1 MEQERATRVIKRLI
15 LQNRL
20 PHAILLIGKTGIG
33 KKAFARA
40 MAKSLLCC
48 NRLDGTEACGECS
61 SCRKVD
67 ALSHPDLVIVSTEGN
82 TIKIDQIRA
91 TIEKTSYR
99 TAKDRFRVIIIE
111 EAEKLSD
118 EASNALLK
126 ILEEPPEGNIFV
138 LTSSQHYQLLPTI
151 RSRCCH
157 ITLQPA
163 SYGELFETVRE
174 KAKHLPQEE
183 AMFYVLLSGGS
194 CVKLEELLTREEPYF
209 PWRSLSSRIET
220 IARIPMWQFFS
231 EMGKW
236 AEEYPKLEALLGD
249 IKIWLTI
256 LIRKGVIE
264 KDAGFYAD
272 DIDKYLDFFETIE
285 EAEQALKRFNVNKTL
300 LLEEIGLKIKD
311 CFV

>member
-1 MEQERATRVIKRLI
+1 VEQERATRVIKRLI

-91 TIEKTSYR
+91 VIEKTSYR

-157 ITLQPA
+157 IALQPA
-163 SYGELFETVRE
+163 SYGELLATVRE

-194 CVKLEELLTREEPYF
+194 RVKLKELLTREEPYF

-285 EAEQALKRFNVNKTL
+285 EAEQALRRFNVNKTL

>member
-1 MEQERATRVIKRLI
+1 
-15 LQNRL
+15 
-20 PHAILLIGKTGIG
+20 
-33 KKAFARA
+33 
-40 MAKSLLCC
+40 
-48 NRLDGTEACGECS
+48 
-61 SCRKVD
+61 VD
-67 ALSHPDLVIVSTEGN
+67 ALSHPDLVIISTEGN

-91 TIEKTSYR
+91 VIEKTSYR

-111 EAEKLSD
+111 EAEKLND

-157 ITLQPA
+157 IALQPA

-194 CVKLEELLTREEPYF
+194 RVKLEELLTREEPYF

-236 AEEYPKLEALLGD
+236 AEEYPNLEALLGD

-285 EAEQALKRFNVNKTL
+285 EAEQALRRFNVNKTL

>member
-40 MAKSLLCC
+40 MAKSLLCY

-91 TIEKTSYR
+91 VIEKTSYR
-99 TAKDRFRVIIIE
+99 TAKDRFRVTIIE

-157 ITLQPA
+157 IALQPA

-194 CVKLEELLTREEPYF
+194 RVKLEELLTREEPYF

-220 IARIPMWQFFS
+220 IVRIPMWQFFS

-264 KDAGFYAD
+264 MDAGFYAD

-285 EAEQALKRFNVNKTL
+285 EAEQALRRFNVNKTL

>member
-1 MEQERATRVIKRLI
+1 VEQERATRVIKRLI

-48 NRLDGTEACGECS
+48 NRLDGTEACDECS

-91 TIEKTSYR
+91 VIEKTSYR

-157 ITLQPA
+157 IALQPA
-163 SYGELFETVRE
+163 SYGELLATVRE

-194 CVKLEELLTREEPYF
+194 RVKLEELLTREEPYF

-285 EAEQALKRFNVNKTL
+285 EAEQSLRRFNVNKTL

>member
-20 PHAILLIGKTGIG
+20 PHAILLIGKAGIG
-33 KKAFARA
+33 KRVFARA
-40 MAKSLLCC
+40 MAKSLLCY

-157 ITLQPA
+157 IALQPA
-163 SYGELFETVRE
+163 SYGELLATVRE

-194 CVKLEELLTREEPYF
+194 RVKLEELLTREEPYF

-236 AEEYPKLEALLGD
+236 AEEYPNLEALLGD

-285 EAEQALKRFNVNKTL
+285 EAEQSLRRFNVNKTL